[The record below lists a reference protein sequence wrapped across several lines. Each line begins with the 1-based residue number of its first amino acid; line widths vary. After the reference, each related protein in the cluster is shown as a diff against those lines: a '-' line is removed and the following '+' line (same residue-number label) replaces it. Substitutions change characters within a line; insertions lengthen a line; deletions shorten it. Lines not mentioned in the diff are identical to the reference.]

1 MSERFDR
8 DDQVGALRRQSLEV
22 VVVGPQVKAAGFL
35 DAPPLRFALGTGAL
49 RRAQRQAIVRA
60 AKPAM
65 QVEDGAAEAAARV
78 DDARRLERP
87 ALSEVEGTGSAENP
101 LVHDVGAG
109 DLGIGRRQ
117 QTMDGERLIST
128 TLPDPA
134 GDALEP

>member
-1 MSERFDR
+1 
-8 DDQVGALRRQSLEV
+8 
-22 VVVGPQVKAAGFL
+22 
-35 DAPPLRFALGTGAL
+35 
-49 RRAQRQAIVRA
+49 
-60 AKPAM
+60 M

-78 DDARRLERP
+78 DDARRRERP
-87 ALSEVEGTGSAENP
+87 DSAENP